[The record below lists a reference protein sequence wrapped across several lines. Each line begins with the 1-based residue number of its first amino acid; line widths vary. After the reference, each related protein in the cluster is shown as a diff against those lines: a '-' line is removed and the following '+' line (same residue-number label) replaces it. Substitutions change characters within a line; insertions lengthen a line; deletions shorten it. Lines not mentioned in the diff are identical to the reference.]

1 MKATARKQTERAAG
15 ESGEAARRLGREQDI
30 ILSRLT
36 RGLLAASPLVRAH

>member
-30 ILSRLT
+30 FSC
-36 RGLLAASPLVRAH
+36 RG